1 MGVFKGGDY
10 DIGIISL
17 SGVLM
22 DKWLA
27 VFLVFISALGAAG
40 AGSDAVLPYEYP
52 TDAGFVPKGPI
63 DTCVLEVLHQHKIE
77 PANLCSDGVF
87 IRRVFLDVIGTLPK
101 SQEASNFLRES
112 RLGRRSA
119 LINALL
125 ERKEFAD
132 YWAMKWCDVLRVKSE
147 YPINLWPNAV
157 QAYHRWVYDS
167 IHENKP
173 YDQFVRELLTSSG
186 SNFRV
191 PQVNF
196 YRAIQGRKPSDIAD
210 AAALTFMG
218 VRTQSWPAAR
228 RAERDV
234 FFSRVAYTSTAE
246 WKEEIVYPDST
257 PAEPCQG
264 VFPDGKTVKIS
275 AEDDRRQIFADWL
288 ITSENP
294 WFARAVVNRIWCWL
308 MGRGIIHEPDDIRPD
323 NPAVNPKLLDYL
335 AKELV
340 RSHYDLKHIFRI
352 ILNSSTYQQSSI
364 ARSSDPNVETFF
376 GCYPVR
382 QLDAEVLIDALCM
395 IGGTKEDYTSSIPE
409 PYTFIPEGQ
418 HAIELADGSITSPF
432 LEMFGRPVRDTGLA
446 SERNS
451 RPTDV
456 QRLYMLNSSD
466 VRNKIARSPVL
477 RKVVED
483 NLGHRDEIIS
493 NIYLTILSRYPTLA
507 EIEVIKNHFSDQG
520 PGKLK
525 EELAWALIN
534 SKEFLYR
541 H

>member
-1 MGVFKGGDY
+1 MRRYTVLLF
-10 DIGIISL
+10 IFILSL
-17 SGVLM
+17 DV
-22 DKWLA
+22 
-27 VFLVFISALGAAG
+27 LGAE
-40 AGSDAVLPYEYP
+40 SDAVLPYDHE
-52 TDAGFVPKGPI
+52 TIAGFISKGPI
-63 DTCVLEVLHQHKIE
+63 DTCVLDVLRQHKIA

-87 IRRVFLDVIGTLPK
+87 VRRIFLDVIGTLPK
-101 SQEASNFLRES
+101 LQESRNFLRDGN
-112 RLGRRSA
+112 LGRRSA

-125 ERKEFAD
+125 EREEFTD

-167 IHENKP
+167 IRENKP

-196 YRAIQGRKPSDIAD
+196 YRAIQGRKPSDIAN

-218 VRTQSWPAAR
+218 VRTQNLPAAR
-228 RAERDV
+228 RAELEV
-234 FFSRVAYTSTAE
+234 FFSRVAYKSTAE
-246 WKEEIVYPDST
+246 WKEEIVYLDPN
-257 PAEPCQG
+257 PVEPRQG

-275 AEDDRRQIFADWL
+275 PQDDPRQLFADWL
-288 ITSENP
+288 ITPENP

-335 AKELV
+335 AKELIQ
-340 RSHYDLKHIFRI
+340 SHYDLKHIYRI

-364 ARSSDPNVETFF
+364 IRSSNPNVEALF
-376 GCYPVR
+376 GCYLVR
-382 QLDAEVLIDALCM
+382 QLDAEVLIDALCA
-395 IGGTKEDYTSSIPE
+395 ITGSKEEYTSAIPE
-409 PYTFIPEGQ
+409 PFTFIPEDQ
-418 HAIELADGSITSPF
+418 RAIELADGSITSPF
-432 LEMFGRPVRDTGLA
+432 LEMFGRPVRDTGEV

-466 VRNKIARSPVL
+466 VRNKIARSPFL
-477 RKVVED
+477 QKIMED
-483 NLGHRDEIIS
+483 NRGNRDEIIS
-493 NIYLTILSRYPTLA
+493 NVYLTILSRYPTPA
-507 EIEVIKNHFSDQG
+507 EVEIVKKYFMGKKQMPRKFIED
-520 PGKLK
+520 
-525 EELAWALIN
+525 LAWALIN

>member
-1 MGVFKGGDY
+1 MKKYTVVF
-10 DIGIISL
+10 
-17 SGVLM
+17 
-22 DKWLA
+22 
-27 VFLVFISALGAAG
+27 FVFISALRAVGAEADG
-40 AGSDAVLPYEYP
+40 ISPYEYK
-52 TDAGFVPKGPI
+52 TNAGFIAKGPI
-63 DTCVLEVLHQHKIE
+63 DTCVLEVLRQQKVT
-77 PANLCSDGVF
+77 PANLCSDGIFV
-87 IRRVFLDVIGTLPK
+87 RRVFLDVIGTLPK
-101 SQEASNFLRES
+101 PQETRNFLRDS
-112 RLGRRSA
+112 NLGRRSA

-125 ERKEFAD
+125 EREEFAD

-157 QAYHRWVYDS
+157 QAYHRWVYNS
-167 IHENKP
+167 IRENKP
-173 YDQFVRELLTSSG
+173 YDQFVHELLTSSG

-196 YRAIQGRKPSDIAD
+196 YRAIQGRKPSDIAN

-218 VRTQSWPAAR
+218 MRTQNLPAAR
-228 RAERDV
+228 RAELEV
-234 FFSRVAYTSTAE
+234 FFSRVAYKSTAE
-246 WKEEIVYPDST
+246 WKEEIVYLDPK
-257 PAEPCQG
+257 PVEPCQG

-275 AEDDRRQIFADWL
+275 TQDDPRQLFADWL
-288 ITSENP
+288 ITPENP

-352 ILNSSTYQQSSI
+352 ILNSNAYQQSSI
-364 ARSSDPNVETFF
+364 ARSSDPNVAALF

-382 QLDAEVLIDALCM
+382 QLDAEVLIDALCT
-395 IGGTKEDYTSSIPE
+395 ISGSKEEYTSAIPE
-409 PYTFIPEGQ
+409 PFTFIPEDQ
-418 HAIELADGSITSPF
+418 RAIELADGSITSPF
-432 LEMFGRPVRDTGLA
+432 LEMFGRPVRDTGEV

-477 RKVVED
+477 GKIMED
-483 NLGHRDEIIS
+483 NIGRRDEIIS
-493 NIYLTILSRYPTLA
+493 NVYLTILSRYPTPA
-507 EIEVIKNHFSDQG
+507 EVEILRRHFQG
-520 PGKLK
+520 KKPMPRKVMEDLV
-525 EELAWALIN
+525 WALIN

>member
-1 MGVFKGGDY
+1 MRKCA
-10 DIGIISL
+10 II
-17 SGVLM
+17 
-22 DKWLA
+22 
-27 VFLVFISALGAAG
+27 FFVFILAFDVLGAESG
-40 AGSDAVLPYEYP
+40 AVLPYEHE
-52 TDAGFVPKGPI
+52 TIADFITKGPI
-63 DTCVLEVLHQHKIE
+63 DTCMLEVLRQHKMT

-87 IRRVFLDVIGTLPK
+87 VRRVFLDVIGTLPK
-101 SQEASNFLRES
+101 SQEARNFLRDS

-119 LINALL
+119 LIDALL
-125 ERKEFAD
+125 KREEFAD
-132 YWAMKWCDVLRVKSE
+132 YWALKWCDVLRVKSE

-167 IHENKP
+167 IRENKP

-196 YRAIQGRKPSDIAD
+196 YRAIHGRKPSDIAD
-210 AAALTFMG
+210 TAALTFMG

-228 RAERDV
+228 RAELEV
-234 FFSRVAYTSTAE
+234 FFSRVAYKSTAE
-246 WKEEIVYPDST
+246 WKEEIIYLDPKPV
-257 PAEPCQG
+257 EPYQG

-275 AEDDRRQIFADWL
+275 PQDDPRQLFADWL
-288 ITSENP
+288 ITPENP

-335 AKELV
+335 AKELAQ
-340 RSHYDLKHIFRI
+340 SHYDLKHIYRI
-352 ILNSSTYQQSSI
+352 ILNSSAYQQSSI
-364 ARSSDPNVETFF
+364 ARSSDPNVEALL

-382 QLDAEVLIDALCM
+382 QLDAEVLIDALCT
-395 IGGTKEDYTSSIPE
+395 ISGSKEEYTSAIPE
-409 PYTFIPEGQ
+409 PFTFIPEDQ
-418 HAIELADGSITSPF
+418 RAIELADGSITSPF
-432 LEMFGRPVRDTGLA
+432 LEMFGRPVRDTGLV

-477 RKVVED
+477 RKIMED
-483 NLGHRDEIIS
+483 NIDRREEIIS
-493 NIYLTILSRYPTLA
+493 NVYLTILSRYPMPA
-507 EIEVIKNHFSDQG
+507 EVEVIKKHFLDKKQR
-520 PGKLK
+520 PRKVV
-525 EELAWALIN
+525 EDLAWALIN